1 MRTKIQKELERIYPN
16 ISKEH
21 VNEMVNI
28 FLFHSSENAKTMKKI
43 KEKKEQC

>member
-21 VNEMVNI
+21 VNEMINI
-28 FLFHSSENAKTMKKI
+28 FDNNVL
-43 KEKKEQC
+43 

>member
-21 VNEMVNI
+21 VNQIVNI
-28 FLFHSSENAKTMKKI
+28 FVFHSSENAKTMKK
-43 KEKKEQC
+43 KKKKKEQW